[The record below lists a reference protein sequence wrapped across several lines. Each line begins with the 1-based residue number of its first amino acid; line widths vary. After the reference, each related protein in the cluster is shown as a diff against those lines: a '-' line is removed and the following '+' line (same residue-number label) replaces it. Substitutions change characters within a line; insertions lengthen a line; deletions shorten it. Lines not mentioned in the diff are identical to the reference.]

1 PEGTYYVHDNGGRPF
16 KVEVRWPCPKAEVK
30 VFKMA
35 LDGREGDAEN
45 NEGLPAYEKQA
56 SLILSAER
64 VFIGQCPKRG
74 ASFDGN
80 SMLLH
85 LEGMK
90 YVFVGVLV
98 FSFTSTSRITKYA
111 SLVGNND
118 VPYPWAIDEQ
128 GRRYLMTSSV
138 ILDSK
143 LFEDIDTDPYNCY
156 FDRLLMTAHLG
167 TVPPQQ
173 PLCQFQSITEFWV
186 GEKQYTLKH
195 QPHPEIAFEELAKIG
210 ELSVVKGGSRTKLS
224 KAEFVK
230 LMQDYANEMGLETLR
245 SLTLIER
252 LE

>member
-1 PEGTYYVHDNGGRPF
+1 
-16 KVEVRWPCPKAEVK
+16 
-30 VFKMA
+30 MA

-64 VFIGQCPKRG
+64 VFIGQCPKLG

-128 GRRYLMTSSV
+128 GWQTLTTSPGL
-138 ILDSK
+138 ILNNGSYRKQSQLGLIVTFRISIEWPDK
-143 LFEDIDTDPYNCY
+143 AADI
-156 FDRLLMTAHLG
+156 
-167 TVPPQQ
+167 
-173 PLCQFQSITEFWV
+173 
-186 GEKQYTLKH
+186 
-195 QPHPEIAFEELAKIG
+195 
-210 ELSVVKGGSRTKLS
+210 
-224 KAEFVK
+224 
-230 LMQDYANEMGLETLR
+230 
-245 SLTLIER
+245 
-252 LE
+252 